1 MTKPL
6 ALIFYENLLTGNQLI
21 NRLNDL
27 DYRAQAVSDL
37 ARFPDQAERD
47 LPLVAILELG
57 AMSER
62 ACAAIRSLRAS
73 AATAH
78 IPVVAYAAA
87 KENPEETALTTA
99 AQAAG
104 ANLVVGEGALL
115 AHLGQILDQALHL
128 D

>member
-6 ALIFYENLLTGNQLI
+6 ALIFYENLLTGNQLL
-21 NRLNDL
+21 NRLSDL
-27 DYRAQAVSDL
+27 DYRTQAVSDL
-37 ARFPDQAERD
+37 ARFTEQAGRD

-62 ACAAIRSLRAS
+62 VCATIRGLRAN

-78 IPVVAYAAA
+78 IPVVGYVTS
-87 KENPEETALTTA
+87 KENPEEATLTAA

-104 ANLVVGEGALL
+104 ANLVVGESALL
-115 AHLGQILDQALHL
+115 SHLGQVLEQALHL
-128 D
+128 E